1 MPRQPKDGGAVFVPR
16 SFAESS
22 RAFGSTS
29 SWLTSHPIS
38 APQQE
43 AAELQHAITN
53 KVREYLLEQNT
64 DLAKFCRTPDG
75 ADEQTLPKGLSYDR
89 FQRIMRGET
98 MLTLT
103 DLMYWASTIPG
114 LAEFIGVKIA
124 DIVDA
129 EHVDGHYTRPSAK
142 RRAQST

>member
-1 MPRQPKDGGAVFVPR
+1 MPRQPLDGGAVFVPR

-53 KVREYLLEQNT
+53 KMREYLLEQNT

-75 ADEQTLPKGLSYDR
+75 ADDQTLPKGLSYDR

-103 DLMYWASTIPG
+103 DLMYWASTIPQ
-114 LAEFIGVKIA
+114 LAEFIGTKIA
-124 DIVDA
+124 DIVEA
-129 EHVDGHYTRPSAK
+129 EHVDGHYTRPGTTPG
-142 RRAQST
+142 AQSL